1 MRTNCFLLFLSCFPA
16 WPEEVPAVQARD
28 ALARIPR
35 SFEANRGQ
43 APAEVNYLFR
53 GASHSVY
60 LTATEVAIVSPRA
73 RGLRMK
79 LVGSNRHAKM
89 EPLDPLPGRTSYFIG
104 SDPSKWRNDV
114 PNYARVALRGVY
126 PGIDLIFYANQR
138 DLEYDLVVAPG
149 ADPKR
154 IRLEFTGLDRL
165 RKEPNGDVTATAGGV
180 EIRQRQPV
188 IYQMLNG
195 RRQDLAGG
203 YALRAHNQV
212 SFTVARYDTHRPLV
226 IDPTFIY
233 STYLGGNVY
242 DYGSGIAVDFFGN
255 AYVTGT
261 TASSNFP
268 LAGPYPSSSPSLSDV
283 FVTKISPTGTVIYSL
298 ILSGRA
304 GYDSGFG
311 IAVDAS
317 GNAYV
322 TGRTQG
328 GFPIVNAL
336 QPTPGIAPN
345 PMGPSPSNGNSA
357 FVTKINPQGSAL
369 VYSTY
374 LGGSSNTV
382 GRGIAVDTSGNVTV
396 AGYAGA
402 GFPLL
407 SAVQPMFGGGTSDA
421 FVTKINPAGT
431 AFIYSTY
438 LGGSGT
444 DGASGVAVDSNGN
457 AYVSGT
463 TTGNFPVV
471 SALQPS
477 YGGGASDAF
486 VAKLN
491 PQGTALAYS
500 TYLGGIGDDSGSGIA
515 LDGNGNAYV
524 TGYTSG
530 GFPLAAPVQ
539 GNYGGGA
546 ADVFVSEINAQGSAL
561 VYSTYL
567 GGSGSDIA
575 TGIAVDSTGNAYV
588 TGGTGSLSI
597 SPSVGFPVKNAI
609 QPTLGG
615 PGAAFVAEIGAQ
627 GGGLIYSTFLG
638 GDSGD
643 GGSAIAVDTNG
654 NAYVTGGT
662 ASVNFPTMNA
672 FQSRFGTA
680 GGFSNAFVSVI
691 SGAPGSVL
699 FGSFDT
705 PVNNTNN
712 VVGAV
717 GITGWA
723 LSTFHVTKVEIYRD
737 PVGSEVGGKF
747 GLLVGAAT
755 FVPGARPD
763 VQARYPTYSAN
774 SAGWG
779 YQLLTNFLPN
789 HGNGTFQLHAIAY
802 DSGGNVIEIGAPGK
816 TISCTNATAA
826 TPFGTIDTPGQGAT
840 VAGSQYIN
848 FGWALTP
855 GASFKIPV
863 DGSTITVMVDGLPL
877 GHPMY
882 NQYRPDIANEFP
894 NHTNSQGAVGFF
906 YLDSTRLTNG
916 LHAISWLV
924 TDDHNRSEGIGSR
937 YFTVANG
944 VENVPS
950 EAGPIEP
957 VPLREGS
964 EYFLE
969 ADELDRVELQLG
981 ATASTEPLP
990 IGSTLKGGV
999 FYWQLGPGFLGEYRL
1014 VFQRPDGNDFPVRV
1028 LVHPKRYPA
1037 ASQ

>member
-1 MRTNCFLLFLSCFPA
+1 MRKGCFLLFLSCIPA
-16 WPEEVPAVQARD
+16 WPEATSASHLRN

-35 SFEANRGQ
+35 SFEANQGQ
-43 APAEVNYLFR
+43 APAGVKYLSQ
-53 GASHSVY
+53 GPGYSVY
-60 LTATEVAIVSPRA
+60 LSATEIAIASPNA
-73 RGLRMK
+73 GMLRMK
-79 LVGSNRHAKM
+79 LIGSNRNAKI
-89 EPLDPLPGRTSYFIG
+89 EPLDPLPGTTSYFIG
-104 SDPSKWRNDV
+104 SDPSKWRTDI
-114 PNYARVALRGVY
+114 PNYARVALRGIY
-126 PGIDLIFYANQR
+126 PGIDLILYSNKR
-138 DLEYDLVVAPG
+138 KLEYDLLVAPG

-154 IRLEFTGLDRL
+154 IRLKFTGIDRL

-188 IYQMLNG
+188 IYQMLDG
-195 RRQDLAGG
+195 RQQDLAGG

-212 SFTVARYDTHRPLV
+212 SFTVARYDTHQPLI

-242 DYGSGIAVDFFGN
+242 DYGSGIAVDYLGN

-268 LAGPYPSSSPSLSDV
+268 LAGSYPSSGPALSDV
-283 FVTKISPTGTVIYSL
+283 FVAKISPRGALIYSL

-311 IAVDAS
+311 IAVDVS
-317 GNAYV
+317 GSAYV

-345 PMGPSPSNGNSA
+345 PTGPNPSNGNSA
-357 FVTKINPQGSAL
+357 FVTKINPQGAL

-374 LGGSSNTV
+374 LGGSGNTV

-396 AGYAGA
+396 AGYAGG

-407 SAVQPMFGGGTSDA
+407 NALEPTFGGGTSDA
-421 FVTKINPAGT
+421 FVTKINPSGT
-431 AFIYSTY
+431 ALIYSTY
-438 LGGSGT
+438 LGGSGD

-463 TTGNFPVV
+463 TTGAFPVA
-471 SALQPS
+471 SALQAI

-491 PQGTALAYS
+491 PQGSALVYS
-500 TYLGGIGDDSGSGIA
+500 TYLGGTGDDSGSGIA

-524 TGYTSG
+524 TGSTSG
-530 GFPLAAPVQ
+530 GFPLAAPLQ

-546 ADVFVSEINAQGSAL
+546 ADVFVTEINAPGSAL

-567 GGSGSDIA
+567 GGSGSDSGA
-575 TGIAVDSTGNAYV
+575 GIAVDPAGDAYITGETSGPTRFGA
-588 TGGTGSLSI
+588 
-597 SPSVGFPVKNAI
+597 GFPVKNAV
-609 QPTLGG
+609 QSAGG
-615 PGAAFVAEIGAQ
+615 NSAFVAAISAQ
-627 GGGLIYSTFLG
+627 GASLVYSTYLG
-638 GDSGD
+638 GGGSDSGD
-643 GGSAIAVDTNG
+643 SAAAIAVDSVG
-654 NAYVTGGT
+654 NSYVTGAT
-662 ASVNFPTMNA
+662 NSNTFPRVNA
-672 FQSRFGTA
+672 FQSGYGTA

-712 VVGAV
+712 IVGAI

-723 LSTFHVTKVEIYRD
+723 LSTFATTKVEIYRD
-737 PVGSEVGGKF
+737 PVGSEVEGKF
-747 GLLVGAAT
+747 GVLVGTAT

-763 VQARYPTYSAN
+763 VQARYPTYAAN

-802 DSGGNVIEIGAPGK
+802 DSGGNMVEIGAPGK

-826 TPFGTIDTPGQGAT
+826 KPFGTIDTPGQGAT

-863 DGSTITVMVDGLPL
+863 DGSTITVMVDGAPL
-877 GHPMY
+877 GHPIY
-882 NQYRPDIANEFP
+882 NQYRPDIANGFLDY
-894 NHTNSQGAVGFF
+894 TNSQGAVGFF
-906 YLDSTRLTNG
+906 YLDSTRLTDG

-944 VENVPS
+944 AENIPA
-950 EAGPIEP
+950 ETEPIEP
-957 VPLREGS
+957 APLHES
-964 EYFLE
+964 NQYFVE
-969 ADELDRVELQLG
+969 ADELDRIELHVG
-981 ATASTEPLP
+981 ASASAEPLP

-999 FYWQLGPGFLGEYRL
+999 FYWQLGPGFLGDYQL
-1014 VFQRPDGNDFPVRV
+1014 LFTRPGGEKVPVRV
-1028 LVHPKRYPA
+1028 LVHPKTYREA
-1037 ASQ
+1037 NQ